1 VASEDLKSDGRKR
14 QGIKH
19 IVSDELRNTVIV
31 LRGNGDGNAAIARA
45 IGISEPT
52 LYRYYKQELTTAH
65 ADLKA
70 RMGAALVRQALAG
83 NINALKFWLATHGG
97 ADWRVPKEDAEAL
110 ARASL
115 TNDDAEPVQIYMPSN
130 GRDEPDIEDDG
141 PLIEGEISDAA

>member
-1 VASEDLKSDGRKR
+1 
-14 QGIKH
+14 
-19 IVSDELRNTVIV
+19 LRNTVIV
-31 LRGNGDGNAAIARA
+31 LKGNGESLPAIARA

-52 LYRYYKQELTTAH
+52 LNKYYKGELVSAH

-97 ADWRVPKEDAEAL
+97 ADWRVPKEDAEAM
-110 ARASL
+110 ARAL
-115 TNDDAEPVQIYMPSN
+115 GNDSDIEPVQIYMPSN